1 MRASEL
7 EKRIQELPSGGLTKK
22 TINGKTYT
30 YYQWTEDKKQ
40 RARVVKEQEAEYL
53 AEKIAERK
61 VLEEKLKG
69 LPPDLQ
75 EDRTE
80 AYIANVVVGEELIA
94 ASSIVAGLEK
104 RNIYS
109 ELEAFVYSPPQDK
122 VLILYGLRRTGK
134 TTLIRQLIYSMTDE
148 DRAKAA
154 FIQVNRTNTLADLNK
169 DLKLL
174 WSRGFRYIF
183 IDEVTLMDDF
193 IEGAALFSD
202 VYAPMGMKIVLSGT
216 DSLSFLFS
224 EDVQLYD
231 RCIILH
237 TTFIPFKEFK
247 RLLKINDID
256 QYIKFGG
263 TLSQSGENYNK
274 STFISKTKT
283 DEYVNSAIAN
293 NIQHSLRNYQYEGHF
308 RALWNLYEKKE
319 LTNAINRIVEDLN
332 HRFTVDVLVKDF
344 RSHDFGLAKKNLRR
358 DRMEPTDILDSVD
371 EGALTAR
378 LMDMLEIINKK
389 RQSIEI
395 TEAHSL
401 EIKEYLTLLDLVFEV
416 PIITMPLGTK
426 AESMHIVSQPGLR
439 YSQAE
444 ALVKALLK
452 DETFSSLSAVEK
464 KSITE
469 RILQDV
475 KGRILEE
482 LVLLEAAKAYPE
494 KEVFK
499 LKFGI
504 GEIDAAI
511 YDAEKLEIE
520 LFEIKHS
527 SERHPEQYRHLADE
541 DKLKDI
547 EFKLGTIIRRTVLY
561 RGETAKA
568 ENGIEYRNVEEYLCS
583 IAK

>member
-1 MRASEL
+1 MKASEL
-7 EKRIQELPSGGLTKK
+7 EKRIQKLPSGGLTKK

-75 EDRTE
+75 EDSTE
-80 AYIANVVVGEELIA
+80 AYITNVITDEGLLA

-104 RNIYS
+104 RNLYS

-122 VLILYGLRRTGK
+122 VLILYGLRRSGK
-134 TTLIRQLIYSMTDE
+134 TTLIRQLIYNMTDE

-154 FIQVNRTNTLADLNK
+154 FIQINQNNTLADVNK

-358 DRMEPTDILDSVD
+358 DRMEPIDILDSVD

-416 PIITMPLGTK
+416 PIITMPSGKKT
-426 AESMHIVSQPGLR
+426 ESMHIVSQPGLR

-527 SERHPEQYRHLADE
+527 RERHPEQYRHLTDE

>member
-1 MRASEL
+1 MKASEL

-40 RARVVKEQEAEYL
+40 RAKVVKEQEAEYL

-109 ELEAFVYSPPQDK
+109 ELEAFVYSQPQDK

-224 EDVQLYD
+224 EDEQLYD

-256 QYIKFGG
+256 QYIKYGG

-416 PIITMPLGTK
+416 PIITMPSGTK
-426 AESMHIVSQPGLR
+426 AERMHIVSQPGLR

-568 ENGIEYRNVEEYLCS
+568 ENGIEYRNVEEFLCS